1 MEECKMKQI
10 HSMLMIAALL
20 VASVVMTGCKDND
33 GDSGRSDKGIVVPN
47 YQVVLDFFKEV
58 NAVPRPSKHE
68 EKMREYLTHFAAT
81 RGLSCSEHDGN
92 ILIRKDATKGMENVP
107 SVVLQTH
114 MDMVCGSGGL

>member
-58 NAVPRPSKHE
+58 NAVPRH
-68 EKMREYLTHFAAT
+68 
-81 RGLSCSEHDGN
+81 
-92 ILIRKDATKGMENVP
+92 
-107 SVVLQTH
+107 
-114 MDMVCGSGGL
+114 